1 MKFRKSMIATAIA
14 VSGLTLT
21 LNAFAAQTSYLPP
34 THRQGEVSYL
44 SGGIG
49 LSESDA
55 IKHVAKTYPLELE
68 FVLKAKPKAEYVANV
83 KVQIKDARD
92 KTVLKATAGGPF
104 LLAKM
109 PAGKYKVSADRDG
122 KVIHRQIEIAANG
135 HQRVV
140 FEWLS

>member
-1 MKFRKSMIATAIA
+1 MKSKKSMIATAIA
-14 VSGLTLT
+14 VSGMALSV
-21 LNAFAAQTSYLPP
+21 NAFAASANYLPP

-49 LSESDA
+49 LNESDA
-55 IKHVAKTYPLELE
+55 IKHVAKAYPLELE
-68 FVLKAKPKAEYVANV
+68 FVLKAQPKAEYVANV
-83 KVQIKDARD
+83 KVQIKDAHD
-92 KTVLKATAGGPF
+92 KSVLHATAGGPF

-109 PAGKYKVSADRDG
+109 PAGKYEVSADRDG
-122 KVIHRQIEIAANG
+122 KVIHRQLEIAANA

>member
-1 MKFRKSMIATAIA
+1 MKSKKHLIATAIA

-21 LNAFAAQTSYLPP
+21 LNAFAAQTSYLPA

-49 LSESDA
+49 LNESDA
-55 IKHVAKTYPLELE
+55 IKHVAKAYPLELE
-68 FVLKAKPKAEYVANV
+68 FVLRAKPKAEYVANV
-83 KVQIKDARD
+83 KVRIKDARD

-104 LLAKM
+104 LLAKL
-109 PAGKYKVSADRDG
+109 PAGKYTVSAKRDG
-122 KVIHRQIEIAANG
+122 KVMHRQLEIAANG

>member
-1 MKFRKSMIATAIA
+1 MKSKKYLIATAIA
-14 VSGLTLT
+14 VSGLTVT
-21 LNAFAAQTSYLPP
+21 LNAFAAQTSYLPA

-83 KVQIKDARD
+83 KVRIKDAHD

-122 KVIHRQIEIAANG
+122 KVIHREIEIAGNG

-140 FEWLS
+140 FEWQS

>member
-1 MKFRKSMIATAIA
+1 MKSKKSMIAAAIA
-14 VSGLTLT
+14 VAGLTLT
-21 LNAFAAQTSYLPP
+21 LNAFATSASYLPA

-49 LSESDA
+49 LNESDA
-55 IKHVAKTYPLELE
+55 IKHVAKAYPLELE
-68 FVLKAKPKAEYVANV
+68 FVLRAMPKAEYVANV
-83 KVQIKDARD
+83 KVRIKDARD

-104 LLAKM
+104 LLAKL
-109 PAGKYKVSADRDG
+109 PAGKYTVSANRDG
-122 KVIHRQIEIAANG
+122 KVMHRQLEIAANG